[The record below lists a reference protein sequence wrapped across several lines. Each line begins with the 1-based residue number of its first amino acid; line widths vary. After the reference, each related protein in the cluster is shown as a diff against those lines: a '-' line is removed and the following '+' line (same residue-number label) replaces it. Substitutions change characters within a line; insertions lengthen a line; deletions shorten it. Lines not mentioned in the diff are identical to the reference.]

1 MWTEISGTQ
10 KTPPLEGPFNFIQIE
25 KCLIFLVV
33 KVFVFF
39 VSSIDINTA
48 NIKEHERVMIFI
60 FFLFHILLSLSFIV
74 F

>member
-1 MWTEISGTQ
+1 MWTEVSGTQ

-25 KCLIFLVV
+25 KCLISLVV
-33 KVFVFF
+33 KYLCFF
-39 VSSIDINTA
+39 VISIDINTA

-60 FFLFHILLSLSFIV
+60 FFLFHILLSLSVIV